1 MTVVIRRADTGDARV
16 LAEALARAFDDDPL
30 MTFIVPDDRIRRR
43 RLPRLFRASLQ
54 RQYLPLGEVYTT
66 GDVAGGSMW
75 SPPGR
80 WRPPP
85 AVVVRSLPGLIL
97 ALGSRLPR
105 ALWAVSAVE
114 RVHPVEPH
122 WYLAVLGTDPPRQG
136 RGIGSALLA
145 PVLDRC
151 DHDGVPA
158 YLESSKESNL
168 AFYARHG
175 FEVTG
180 TIDVPEGGPRLW
192 LMWREPRL

>member
-1 MTVVIRRADTGDARV
+1 
-16 LAEALARAFDDDPL
+16 
-30 MTFIVPDDRIRRR
+30 
-43 RLPRLFRASLQ
+43 
-54 RQYLPLGEVYTT
+54 VYTT
-66 GDVAGGSMW
+66 ADVAGGSLW

-85 AVVVRSLPGLIL
+85 QAVARTLPGLVL

-114 RVHPVEPH
+114 AVHPVEPH
-122 WYLAVLGTDPPRQG
+122 WYLAVLGTDPSQQG
-136 RGIGSALLA
+136 RGVGSALLA
-145 PVLDRC
+145 PVLQRC
-151 DHDGVPA
+151 DHDGVAA

-180 TIDVPEGGPRLW
+180 EIDVPGGGPRLW
-192 LMWREPRL
+192 PMWREPRP